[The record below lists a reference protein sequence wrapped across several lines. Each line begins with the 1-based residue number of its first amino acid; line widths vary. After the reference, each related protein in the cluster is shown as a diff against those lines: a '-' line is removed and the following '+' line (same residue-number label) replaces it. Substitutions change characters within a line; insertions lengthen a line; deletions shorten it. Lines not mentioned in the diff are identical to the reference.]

1 MSFKFNV
8 FKPLLICSTNLLILI
23 ISWLLI
29 AVTDA
34 YIHVGKIEYMKRWIK
49 TIKKHIKLLWPG
61 KRKWLHSDFFLSLP
75 RIIGL

>member
-1 MSFKFNV
+1 MSFNFNV
-8 FKPLLICSTNLLILI
+8 FNPLLICSTNLLILI

-49 TIKKHIKLLWPG
+49 SMKNRG
-61 KRKWLHSDFFLSLP
+61 FAYQ
-75 RIIGL
+75 IIVTRQAEMIT

>member
-29 AVTDA
+29 AGSDA

-49 TIKKHIKLLWPG
+49 TIKKRGFAYQNIVT
-61 KRKWLHSDFFLSLP
+61 RQAEM
-75 RIIGL
+75 IT

>member
-29 AVTDA
+29 GSDA

-49 TIKKHIKLLWPG
+49 TIKKRG
-61 KRKWLHSDFFLSLP
+61 FAYQ
-75 RIIGL
+75 IIVTRQAEMIT